1 MQSSIASSTSP
12 SRARARASTAL
23 AALVIGYA
31 AGLSAGLPPL
41 AWAAGASACA
51 ASALTLTSFRRNPNE
66 PEPDRADIPSD
77 SPARKSIA
85 PRRQHAL
92 NPSIASSTLLVL
104 AWSMLAAA
112 WCVFRAVDGGASA
125 ASHFARV
132 IDPLADPVRVMV
144 EGVVL
149 DDPRQSP
156 TSLDPLERFRR
167 RSALGTCTVS
177 LRAVQVSATRADRSE
192 NDKHE
197 AARVMTPARGEI
209 RVSLPGSTFS
219 GAAGLA
225 GFPCKAGDRVRLV
238 GAFHAVRPAM
248 NPGEDR
254 WASDPTLA
262 ANQDGRVGSMVV
274 PDVSLVNVLENEG
287 AIDRAM
293 SPLRRALADVHAR
306 AMSILDPG
314 PGGGPADSRGP
325 NAGGLSTGPT
335 TNEEIEQH
343 ALARAFLLSLL
354 LGEDPSGQREVSA
367 MFSRAGLS
375 HVLAISG
382 VHVAVV
388 VGVGLFLLRALRE
401 PGRIEPLI
409 VAMLVLGY
417 LVLVPAEAPVVRSG
431 ILAIVLTLARFAGRR
446 YDALPLLLW
455 ASVALAIW
463 RPLDVWSLGYQ
474 LSVGLSA
481 LLVWRSVEFGDR
493 VFMPRLRGVVDERPW
508 QVRLVA
514 GATRGMVATT
524 LLCAIVSM
532 PLIWWHTGRVS
543 LAAIP
548 AALVVLPLVALL
560 MHAGYAIL
568 IAGLVMVVAGG
579 GASAAAEQLGTALL
593 PLSSW
598 CVKATAWFESLPG
611 ASLSMAAPSAAW
623 AIAATLAALWLLL
636 AARWRSARTWAVVLL
651 VVAWGAAGSV
661 IARGGTDGWGEDE
674 SFENTRTDR
683 WSVQTL
689 SLREGVCTLLQ
700 MDGRSVLFN
709 AGAGE
714 AWSGA
719 RTIERAM
726 VSSGAES
733 AGYVIVARPDLE
745 HAGAVHALWRQGRLW
760 TWAASELCRTSLSE
774 ETTPIPTLVRAM
786 GPPAGIDGC
795 DPLAWESLGN
805 GAAVRFTM
813 GTTRVLLA
821 TALTRPELR
830 ALLES
835 STDLRADVLEL
846 PHAMGV
852 WRECKELVKQ
862 SGARVVIQTDPTHV
876 ARDPEWDSAK
886 DGRVWIATS
895 LVGSARVWR
904 DDDGALRAEGFTAS
918 TRRNRESPSPG
929 AGP

>member
-1 MQSSIASSTSP
+1 MPLIERSGIAAG
-12 SRARARASTAL
+12 ARARAATAL
-23 AALVIGYA
+23 GAIVIGYA
-31 AGLSAGLPPL
+31 AGLSLDVASMVWAIGACVCAGAAMALTFRRPRASSSFARQTL
-41 AWAAGASACA
+41 LAIAWA
-51 ASALTLTSFRRNPNE
+51 
-66 PEPDRADIPSD
+66 
-77 SPARKSIA
+77 
-85 PRRQHAL
+85 
-92 NPSIASSTLLVL
+92 
-104 AWSMLAAA
+104 MLAAA
-112 WCVFRAVDGGASA
+112 WCVFRAVDGGGSG
-125 ASHFARV
+125 SPHFARA
-132 IDPLADPVRVMV
+132 IDPLGDPVRVMV

-156 TSLDPLERFRR
+156 TSLDPLEPFRR
-167 RSALGTCTVS
+167 RGAMGTCTVS
-177 LRAVQVSATRADRSE
+177 LRAVQVSAVEAGASDNDANELNTSRQSATARDHDASEADRI
-192 NDKHE
+192 
-197 AARVMTPARGEI
+197 MTPARGEI

-219 GAAGLA
+219 GTAGLG

-238 GAFHAVRPAM
+238 GAFHGVRPAM

-254 WASDPTLA
+254 WASDPVLT
-262 ANQDGRVGSMVV
+262 ANQDGRIGSMVV
-274 PDVSLVNVLENEG
+274 PDASLVKVLENQG

-293 SPLRRALADVHAR
+293 SPLRRVLADVRAR

-314 PGGGPADSRGP
+314 PGGGPADSRGS
-325 NAGGLSTGPT
+325 NAGGSSGGSS
-335 TNEEIEQH
+335 TNEEIEQR

-354 LGEDPSGQREVSA
+354 LGEDPSGEREVSA

-401 PGRIEPLI
+401 PGRVEPLI
-409 VAMLVLGY
+409 VAMLVIAY

-493 VFMPRLRGVVDERPW
+493 LFMPRIRGVVDERPW

-548 AALVVLPLVALL
+548 AALVVLPLVAVL

-568 IAGLVMVVAGG
+568 IAGLVMAIAAGG
-579 GASAAAEQLGTALL
+579 AGFAQTGGTAEGLGSALL
-593 PLSSW
+593 PLAHW
-598 CVKATAWFESLPG
+598 CVSATAWFENLPG
-611 ASLSMAAPSAAW
+611 AALSMAAPSAAW
-623 AIAATLAALWLLL
+623 AIAATLAALWVLL
-636 AARWRSARTWAVVLL
+636 AARWRSARTWTVVLV
-651 VVAWGAAGSV
+651 VVAWGAAGSIV
-661 IARGGTDGWGEDE
+661 ARGGTGSGSEE

-683 WSVQTL
+683 WSVQSL
-689 SLREGVCTLLQ
+689 SLREGVCTIVKV
-700 MDGRSVLFN
+700 DGRSVLVS

-714 AWSGA
+714 AWRGA

-726 VSSGAES
+726 VSTGADR
-733 AGYVIVARPDLE
+733 ADYVIVARPHLE

-760 TWAASELCRTSLSE
+760 SWAASGLCWESMQD
-774 ETTPIPTLVRAM
+774 ETTPMPTLVRTI
-786 GPPAGIDGC
+786 GPAAGIDSC
-795 DPLAWESLGN
+795 DPLAWEQLGD
-805 GAAVRFTM
+805 GAAVRFTL
-813 GTTRVLLA
+813 GESRVLLA

-835 STDLRADVLEL
+835 SADLRADVLEL

-852 WRECKELVKQ
+852 WRECKELVKR
-862 SGARVVIQTDPTHV
+862 SGARVVIQTDPAHV
-876 ARDPEWDSAK
+876 ARDPEWESAK
-886 DGRVWIATS
+886 DGRTWIATS

-904 DDDGALRAEGFTAS
+904 DDDGKVRAEGFSAS
-918 TRRNRESPSPG
+918 RPRSRGSLSPG

>member
-1 MQSSIASSTSP
+1 MSPLLERSDVQSAART
-12 SRARARASTAL
+12 RAATAL
-23 AALVIGYA
+23 GALVIGYA
-31 AGLSAGLPPL
+31 ASLTTHASSL
-41 AWAAGASACA
+41 AWTLAAIPCA
-51 ASALTLTSFRRNPNE
+51 GTALAMTSRRSRHLTDAPSPTPLRIARN
-66 PEPDRADIPSD
+66 AAI
-77 SPARKSIA
+77 
-85 PRRQHAL
+85 L
-92 NPSIASSTLLVL
+92 L
-104 AWSMLAAA
+104 AWTLLAAA
-112 WCVFRAVDGGASA
+112 WCSLRAVDAGPSSA
-125 ASHFARV
+125 LDFTRS
-132 IDPLADPVRVMV
+132 IDPLGDPVRVMV

-156 TSLDPLERFRR
+156 ASLDPLERFRR
-167 RSALGTCTVS
+167 RSAMGTCTVA
-177 LRAVQVSATRADRSE
+177 LRAVQVSAYSLPQSNERAGQDGAS
-192 NDKHE
+192 
-197 AARVMTPARGEI
+197 AAAPRDVTTPESPRVMTPARGEI

-219 GAAGLA
+219 GAGGLA

-238 GAFHAVRPAM
+238 GTFRTVSPAM

-254 WASDPTLA
+254 WANDPALA
-262 ANQDGRVGSMVV
+262 ANQDGHVGTMVV
-274 PDVSLVNVLENEG
+274 PDVSLVRVMENEG

-293 SPLRRALADVHAR
+293 SPLRRTLADVRTR

-314 PGGGPADSRGP
+314 PGGGPAGS
-325 NAGGLSTGPT
+325 T
-335 TNEEIEQH
+335 TNEEIEQR

-388 VGVGLFLLRALRE
+388 VGVALFLLRAGRE

-409 VAMLVLGY
+409 VAMLVLAY

-431 ILAIVLTLARFAGRR
+431 ILAIVLTLARFTGRR

-493 VFMPRLRGVVDERPW
+493 LFMPRLRGVVDERPW

-524 LLCAIVSM
+524 LLCAIVSV

-548 AALVVLPLVALL
+548 AALVVLPMVGVL
-560 MHAGYAIL
+560 MYGGYAIL
-568 IAGLVMVVAGG
+568 VAGFVMVIAAGG
-579 GASAAAEQLGTALL
+579 ANGVAQGLGAALL
-593 PLSSW
+593 PLAHW

-611 ASLSMAAPSAAW
+611 ASLSLAAPSAAW
-623 AIAATLAALWLLL
+623 AITATLIALWTLL
-636 AARWRSARTWAVVLL
+636 AARWRSVRTWAAVLV

-661 IARGGTDGWGEDE
+661 IARGGTDGRGHDE
-674 SFENTRTDR
+674 SFENTHTDR
-683 WSVQTL
+683 WCVRTL
-689 SLREGVCTLLQ
+689 SLREGVCTIVK
-700 MDGRSVLFN
+700 MDGRCVLFN

-714 AWSGA
+714 AWSGS

-726 VSSGAES
+726 VSTGAEK
-733 AGYVIVARPDLE
+733 AEYVIVARPDLE
-745 HAGAVHALWRQGRLW
+745 HAGAVHALWRQGRVW
-760 TWAASELCRTSLSE
+760 TWAASDLCRRSMNE
-774 ETTPIPTLVRAM
+774 ETTPLPTLVRAM
-786 GPPAGIDGC
+786 GPAAGIDSC
-795 DPLAWESLGN
+795 DPLAWESLGD

-813 GTTRVLLA
+813 GETRVLLA

-830 ALLES
+830 TLLES
-835 STDLRADVLEL
+835 SADLRADVLEL
-846 PHAMGV
+846 PHALSV
-852 WRECKELVKQ
+852 WRECKELVKR

-886 DGRVWIATS
+886 EGRAWIATS

-904 DDDGALRAEGFTAS
+904 GDDGEVRAEGFNAS
-918 TRRNRESPSPG
+918 NSRSRESLSPD
-929 AGP
+929 ADP